1 MLNKIGMGRTVD
13 YDKIISD
20 PKATRY
26 VAEFIH
32 KTGVLGQFREAE
44 LTTAEPLEPQGAK

>member
-1 MLNKIGMGRTVD
+1 MVD

-20 PKATRY
+20 RKTTRY

-32 KTGVLGQFREAE
+32 KAGVLGQYREAE
-44 LTTAEPLEPQGAK
+44 VIAAELPEH

>member
-1 MLNKIGMGRTVD
+1 MLDKIGMGRMVD

-20 PKATRY
+20 PKVTRY

-32 KTGVLGQFREAE
+32 KAGVLGQFREAE
-44 LTTAEPLEPQGAK
+44 LIAAKLPEPQGAQ